1 MWTYK
6 DAVSSKVFAH
16 VAKRH
21 RRLGDA
27 AMVQCGILIITLE
40 REPKD
45 KVYDQKMRGRYSES

>member
-6 DAVSSKVFAH
+6 DVASSKFFAH

-21 RRLGDA
+21 RRLGGT
-27 AMVQCGILIITLE
+27 AMVQYGILTTTLE

-45 KVYDQKMRGRYSES
+45 KVYDQKMR